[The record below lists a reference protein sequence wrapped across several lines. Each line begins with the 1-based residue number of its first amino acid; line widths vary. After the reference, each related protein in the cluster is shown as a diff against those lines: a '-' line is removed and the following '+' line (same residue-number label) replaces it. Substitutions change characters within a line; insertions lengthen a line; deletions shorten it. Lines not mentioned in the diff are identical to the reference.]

1 MLVIDLHC
9 HTTASD
15 GLATPEEL
23 VRIAS
28 ERSVDI
34 IAVTDHDTV
43 AGVGR
48 AVAAGE
54 HLGVRVVA
62 GIELSTRH
70 EGREIHLLGYFID
83 VARSALV
90 DALVETREQRR
101 QRAAQIVEKLLGLG
115 LDVSMADVEAQS
127 GGDVIARPHIARAL
141 VAKGYVRSVREAFDN
156 DLIGDGGRAFVPRR
170 AMSTIESIRLVRAA
184 RGVAV
189 VAHPGVSHHAGEV
202 RPIPD
207 DVLGRLAEEGL
218 SGLELDHPDHPPLIR
233 DRLAVI
239 ADEYG
244 LITTGGSD
252 WHGLPEHTLGGW
264 KTPEE
269 SFRKLEALATAG
281 G

>member
-23 VRIAS
+23 VAVAS
-28 ERSVDI
+28 ERSVGVV
-34 IAVTDHDTV
+34 AVTDHDTV

-54 HLGVRVVA
+54 RAGVRVVS

-83 VARSALV
+83 ITRSSLIGALT
-90 DALVETREQRR
+90 ETREQRR
-101 QRAAQIVEKLLGLG
+101 DRAAQIVEKLRDLGF
-115 LDVSMADVEAQS
+115 DISMQDVEAQS

-141 VAKGYVRSVREAFDN
+141 LQRGYVKSVREAFDN
-156 DLIGDGGRAFVPRR
+156 DLIGDGGRAFVPRQ
-170 AMSTIESIRLVRAA
+170 AMSTLESIELVR
-184 RGVAV
+184 RTGGVAV
-189 VAHPGVSHHAGEV
+189 VAHPGVSHHEGEV

-207 DVLGRLAEEGL
+207 DVLSVLSDAGL
-218 SGLELDHPDHPPLIR
+218 SGLEIDHPDHPPLIR

-244 LITTGGSD
+244 LIPTGGSD
-252 WHGLPEHTLGGW
+252 WHGLPEHTLGRW
-264 KTPEE
+264 RTPEE
-269 SFRKLEALATAG
+269 SFRRLEAVATAG